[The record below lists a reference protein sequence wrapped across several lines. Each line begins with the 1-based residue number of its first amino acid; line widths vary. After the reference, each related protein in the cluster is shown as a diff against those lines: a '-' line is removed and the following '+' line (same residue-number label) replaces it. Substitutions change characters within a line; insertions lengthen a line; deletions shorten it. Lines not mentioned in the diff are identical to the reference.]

1 MADTKT
7 REPGGLDF
15 NVLEEA
21 TGGDR
26 DLMRE
31 LAALYL
37 SDADLQIRAIEDAVT
52 SRDLERVRRIAH
64 NLVIASESVGAQ
76 AAAEA
81 FRALEESAK
90 DGQGAA
96 VPGAVLRSQ
105 EEFERVKRSIAELR

>member
-1 MADTKT
+1 MADAKTK
-7 REPGGLDF
+7 EPGGLDF

-76 AAAEA
+76 GAADA
-81 FRALEESAK
+81 FRALEDSARE
-90 DGQGAA
+90 GPSAA
-96 VPGAVLRSQ
+96 VATAVARGQ
-105 EEFERVKRSIAELR
+105 DEFERVKRSVAELR

>member
-1 MADTKT
+1 MPDAKTK
-7 REPGGLDF
+7 EPGGLDF

-31 LAALYL
+31 LAGLYL

-52 SRDLERVRRIAH
+52 TRDLERVRRIAH

-76 AAAEA
+76 GAAEA
-81 FRALEESAK
+81 FRALEDTAR
-90 DGQGAA
+90 DGRADA
-96 VPGAVLRSQ
+96 VETAVARGHD
-105 EEFERVKRSIAELR
+105 EFERVKRSVAELR